1 MSFWKKLGGAVLSAI
16 PIAGQLYSANQNK
29 KAQERADRQ
38 NIKFFNMQNA
48 YNDPSLQ
55 MARLKKA
62 GLNPNL
68 IYGQSVAG
76 ATGNSGSAPSPS
88 RAAPTGAETIIPNT
102 LASFQAQANIENTN
116 ADTLDKMQKIGVD
129 KKYLEPMARAELQK
143 MSLGNI
149 QQYLKNKQLTP
160 FVQTAVE
167 RAAEELLTVK
177 AKTSTAQAK
186 QKIAEFQ
193 ARLSQM
199 NINPS
204 GTLGMTLLRMVM
216 ASIPQLSQFLVNP
229 ETTLD

>member
-1 MSFWKKLGGAVLSAI
+1 MSFWKKLGGAVMSAI
-16 PIAGQLYSANQNK
+16 PIAGQLYTANQNK

-167 RAAEELLTVK
+167 RAAEDLLTVQ

-193 ARLSQM
+193 SRLSQM